1 MKLKR
6 IVAIIVVVLLL
17 GLVIALFISA
27 FFAKPGTNYFNAL
40 LLAAIIIPVF
50 VFAYLL
56 IYRLATDKRDEA
68 IKKLEEEM
76 KARMKENEEAGE
88 NEEAEDNEESQLQN
102 EDE

>member
-50 VFAYLL
+50 VFAYIL

-68 IKKLEEEM
+68 RQKLEEEM
-76 KARMKENEEAGE
+76 KARMIE